1 MKQDNPV
8 IPLASTYQTKV
19 HPDWV
24 DYNDHMRDSFYSLT
38 FSLAVDRFQEETGL
52 GDEYRKRER
61 NTVYALE
68 FHNYFLLEVKM
79 FAELDIQTFVLNS
92 DAKRIHL
99 YQKMQSAGALVAI
112 CESMQLHVSQ
122 RGTPKAVPFPDTI
135 YRELQSRIVP
145 AEYLAGLMHRSRKLD
160 INNKKRE
167 QST

>member
-1 MKQDNPV
+1 MKQDDPV

-19 HPDWV
+19 HPHWV
-24 DYNDHMRDSFYSLT
+24 DYNDHMRDSFYSLA
-38 FSLAVDRFQEETGL
+38 FSLAVDKFQEETGL
-52 GDEYRKRER
+52 GAEYRKRER

-92 DAKRIHL
+92 DSKRIHL
-99 YQKMQSAGALVAI
+99 YQKMHSGGELVAI

-122 RGTPKAVPFPDTI
+122 RGVPKAEPFPDTI

-167 QST
+167 Q